1 MSTDPPP
8 GWQHPGFQQPP
19 PPSPPE
25 HPSPGWQQPP
35 PGYPSPGW
43 QQPSPGWQAPQPPP
57 APRKSWPARHK
68 AWTSVFAVVGVLVV
82 LGIIGAIVGPP
93 KSQPASR
100 TQAAASTTA
109 PAAAAT
115 SAAPT
120 PAPVPSPNGTFQGS
134 CDYTLTNN
142 IYGNDHL
149 IGEVDLT
156 NTGNIGTVVRV
167 RITWPQ
173 EGYAPIT
180 ARKTVR
186 TKPGTTTPVRF
197 HIPVSSSGNV
207 INQLQS
213 WQLSHNDRTG
223 CTYDAKVVRT
233 FGSAH

>member
-1 MSTDPPP
+1 M
-8 GWQHPGFQQPP
+8 
-19 PPSPPE
+19 
-25 HPSPGWQQPP
+25 
-35 PGYPSPGW
+35 
-43 QQPSPGWQAPQPPP
+43 
-57 APRKSWPARHK
+57 
-68 AWTSVFAVVGVLVV
+68 VGVLVV